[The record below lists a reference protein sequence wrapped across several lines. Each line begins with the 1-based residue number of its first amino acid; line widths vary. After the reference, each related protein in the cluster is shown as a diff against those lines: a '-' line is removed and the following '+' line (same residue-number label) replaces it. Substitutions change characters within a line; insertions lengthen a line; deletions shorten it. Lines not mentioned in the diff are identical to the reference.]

1 MLNLLLFHINILR
14 LGAVHD
20 GTTFQGKDATS
31 CPAGDN
37 NIMTPN
43 VGAFSNAN
51 AMFFFSSCS
60 IDAFKSTLL
69 SPDMTFVSKYY
80 HLF

>member
-1 MLNLLLFHINILR
+1 
-14 LGAVHD
+14 
-20 GTTFQGKDATS
+20 
-31 CPAGDN
+31 
-37 NIMTPN
+37 MTPN

-69 SPDMTFVSKYY
+69 SPDMTFVSEYY